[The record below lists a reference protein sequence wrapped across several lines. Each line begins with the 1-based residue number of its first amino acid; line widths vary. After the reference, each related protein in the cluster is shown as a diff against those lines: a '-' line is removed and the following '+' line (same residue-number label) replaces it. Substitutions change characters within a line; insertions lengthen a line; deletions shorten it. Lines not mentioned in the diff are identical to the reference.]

1 MTNAVKGL
9 FGGKQD
15 DTAKKSQQ
23 LQQVANDR
31 QLQSLNTSDSKILAT
46 RRTPRGRRLF
56 EDGGSTGAT
65 AVLS

>member
-1 MTNAVKGL
+1 M
-9 FGGKQD
+9 FGGGQSD
-15 DTAKKSQQ
+15 EQKKSQQ